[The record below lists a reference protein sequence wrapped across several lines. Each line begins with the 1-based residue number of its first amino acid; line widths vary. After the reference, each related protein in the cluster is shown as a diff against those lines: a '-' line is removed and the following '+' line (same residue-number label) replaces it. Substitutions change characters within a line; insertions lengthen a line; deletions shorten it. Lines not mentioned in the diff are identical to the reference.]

1 MIFGLCRCAAQ
12 NRIGAINFLLK
23 MKNHLVSNYMERV
36 RILEFANVFN
46 LERESLKV
54 VILHLIDLD

>member
-1 MIFGLCRCAAQ
+1 
-12 NRIGAINFLLK
+12 